1 MPNHNND
8 PLYNSIEDIF
18 GADEEPDREP
28 QQQRKQ
34 VRSQPQQIE
43 TYDDDEYPDEE
54 VLDDEIFDE
63 EPDQP
68 QQMSVRRKP
77 QRKIRFQEPESSS
90 HVSIIEYISGI
101 SYMLVLM
108 FVIIFI
114 TTIKPV
120 KNFII
125 KNIDGIEYES
135 MAMNA
140 ITTGLA
146 VGLIGTCMGLQYYK
160 SCWN

>member
-8 PLYNSIEDIF
+8 PLYNSVEDIF
-18 GADEEPDREP
+18 GADEEPEREQP
-28 QQQRKQ
+28 RRPG
-34 VRSQPQQIE
+34 RSQPQPQPIE
-43 TYDDDEYPDEE
+43 SYDDDDYI
-54 VLDDEIFDE
+54 DDEIIDDEIIDE
-63 EPDQP
+63 EPE
-68 QQMSVRRKP
+68 QQQQIHIRRKP
-77 QRKIRFQEPESSS
+77 QRKIRFQDQDASS

-114 TTIKPV
+114 ANIKQV

-146 VGLIGTCMGLQYYK
+146 VGLIGTCMGIQYYK